1 MFTIMNARA
10 PAGAVRKRQ
19 RQYVVP
25 MLKRSLDVLRILAE
39 STEHGASLAELSRAI
54 RAPKSSVFKIL
65 TTLEAEGFVSR
76 SRLTDKY
83 QLTLKLLAL
92 GHAAVERINLRREL
106 YPFLKALKDRTGECV
121 NLGILQDGKAIYIES
136 LEGPGPVK
144 VIVRPGQALA
154 LHSTALG
161 KALLAGLPAAEV
173 DRLLRG
179 SRLAAHTPH
188 TCTSPT
194 RLKKQLAQVQRQGYA
209 LDLEEDTLDMVC
221 AGAPIR
227 DHTGRVIAA
236 VSVTA
241 PRYRMSRATLR
252 TTAAAVVKAAE
263 RMSTWLG
270 SGGSKPRVGSKQD
283 RRAGRKEGPSP

>member
-1 MFTIMNARA
+1 
-10 PAGAVRKRQ
+10 
-19 RQYVVP
+19 
-25 MLKRSLDVLRILAE
+25 MLKRSLDVLQILAE
-39 STEHGASLAELSRAI
+39 STENGASLAELSRAI

-76 SRLTDKY
+76 SWLTDKY

-106 YPFLKALKDRTGECV
+106 YPFLKALKDRTSECV

-144 VIVRPGQALA
+144 VIVRPGQELA

-161 KALLAGLPAAEV
+161 KALLAGLPVAEM
-173 DRLLRG
+173 DRLLHG
-179 SRLAAHTPH
+179 TRLAAHTPH

-194 RLKKQLAQVQRQGYA
+194 LLKKQLAQVQRQGYA

-221 AGAPIR
+221 AGAPIS
-227 DHTGRVIAA
+227 DHTGRVVAA

-241 PRYRMSRATLR
+241 PQYRMSRAALR
-252 TTAAAVVKAAE
+252 ATAAAVVEAAE

-270 SGGSKPRVGSKQD
+270 YGGGSKTRVASKPGS
-283 RRAGRKEGPSP
+283 RAGRKEVPSPESARECPRSSITHRHGGH